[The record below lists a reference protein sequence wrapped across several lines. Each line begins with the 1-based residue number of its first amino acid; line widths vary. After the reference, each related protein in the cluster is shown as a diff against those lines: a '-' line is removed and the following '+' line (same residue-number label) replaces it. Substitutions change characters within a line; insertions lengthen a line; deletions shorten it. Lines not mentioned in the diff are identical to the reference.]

1 METESFV
8 ELSIKTTIDVSDTLS
23 DFLISLDSQGVV
35 IDKGENEVV
44 SHDIIL
50 KAYFSSILNIDDI
63 KKEVL
68 AYLKKLSD
76 LNLDIGLGDVSISS
90 FENKDW
96 ENDFKQYFETFKVGR
111 HLVIKPIWQE
121 YEKNIDELVID
132 FDPGS
137 FFGSTPHP
145 STRLCL
151 EEIEELSLMI
161 EKKDD
166 LNILDL
172 GVGSGILSL
181 VLFKLGFKNITAIDI
196 DPVAIRNS
204 EDNFEL
210 NNMDI
215 NLFLG
220 EIKDCKEN
228 YDIIAGNLLAETII
242 ELSSQISSKLNEKG
256 FFIGA
261 GVTKSQENLVIEEME
276 KNSLFLDKKKYFDE
290 WVLLR
295 FIKKSF

>member
-1 METESFV
+1 MI
-8 ELSIKTTIDVSDTLS
+8 L
-23 DFLISLDSQGVV
+23 VV
-35 IDKGENEVV
+35 
-44 SHDIIL
+44 
-50 KAYFSSILNIDDI
+50 FCSS
-63 KKEVL
+63 
-68 AYLKKLSD
+68 
-76 LNLDIGLGDVSISS
+76 
-90 FENKDW
+90 
-96 ENDFKQYFETFKVGR
+96 
-111 HLVIKPIWQE
+111 
-121 YEKNIDELVID
+121 
-132 FDPGS
+132 
-137 FFGSTPHP
+137 PHP

-151 EEIEELSLMI
+151 EEIEELSLTI
-161 EKKDD
+161 EKKDN

-210 NNMDI
+210 NDMDI

-220 EIKDCKEN
+220 EINDCSEN

-261 GVTKSQENLVIEEME
+261 GVTKKQENLVIEEME
-276 KNSLFLDKKKYFDE
+276 KNSLFLDKKRYFDE

-295 FIKKSF
+295 FIKKDVIL